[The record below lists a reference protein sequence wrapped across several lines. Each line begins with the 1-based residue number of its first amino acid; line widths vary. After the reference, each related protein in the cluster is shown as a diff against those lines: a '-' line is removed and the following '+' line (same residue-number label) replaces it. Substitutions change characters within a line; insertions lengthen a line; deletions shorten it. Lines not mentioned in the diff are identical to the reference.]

1 MVSLH
6 KLFIEIRMKKIL
18 ATLLLTIFIS
28 PVFAVDYS
36 EMSTQE
42 LIEIMGYVEK
52 KNYKKFKR
60 ELNSRVPTM
69 NSGEKSKY
77 KENLNKMKK

>member
-1 MVSLH
+1 
-6 KLFIEIRMKKIL
+6 MKKIL

-28 PVFAVDYS
+28 PLFAVDYS

-52 KNYKKFKR
+52 KNQTKFKK
-60 ELNSRVPTM
+60 ELQNRVPTM
-69 NSGEKSKY
+69 NDKEKAKY
-77 KENLNKMKK
+77 KANLEKMKK